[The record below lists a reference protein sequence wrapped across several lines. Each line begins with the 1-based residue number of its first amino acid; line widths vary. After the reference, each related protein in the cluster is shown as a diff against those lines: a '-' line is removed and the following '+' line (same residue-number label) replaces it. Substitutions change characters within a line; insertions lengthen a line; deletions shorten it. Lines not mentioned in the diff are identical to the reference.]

1 MWEEHPEYQ
10 KFQARMVGIIV
21 LTLFVLYAGF
31 AIVNRDWDL
40 LKNTLLLAGAL
51 VAVLGMLS
59 GMACCE
65 DFHQRPHE
73 RLKRKEKRCLTNR
86 CRQRGMASPVPL
98 SRRTSSAPRA

>member
-59 GMACCE
+59 GMAWLVVKI
-65 DFHQRPHE
+65 FTRG
-73 RLKRKEKRCLTNR
+73 RTSGSKEKKND
-86 CRQRGMASPVPL
+86 V
-98 SRRTSSAPRA
+98 